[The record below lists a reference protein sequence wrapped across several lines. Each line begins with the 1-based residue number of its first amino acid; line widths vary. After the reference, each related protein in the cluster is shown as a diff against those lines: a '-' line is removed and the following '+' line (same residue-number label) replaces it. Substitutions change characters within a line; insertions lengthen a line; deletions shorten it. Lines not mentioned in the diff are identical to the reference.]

1 VFPEEAVADMR
12 RYPAEFLGTFILV
25 FCGTGAI
32 IVSRETGQPSHA
44 GIAAT
49 FGLTVM
55 VLVYS
60 LSRFSG
66 AHLNPAVSIALA
78 ISGRF
83 PANKLLPYI
92 GSQIAGA
99 LTASVVM
106 RLLFPASDDLG
117 ATIPAGGSL
126 QSFVLEFFLAFILM
140 LVILSTADESKYSS
154 IIAPLAIGATV
165 GLEAMFA
172 GPISGASM
180 NPARSIGP
188 ALISGNISTLWV
200 YIAAPILGAAA
211 ATFLITKK
219 NNSTT

>member
-1 VFPEEAVADMR
+1 MFPEEAVADMK

-32 IVSRETGQPSHA
+32 IINGETGQPSHA

-60 LSRFSG
+60 LSKFSG
-66 AHLNPAVSIALA
+66 AHINPAVSIALA
-78 ISGRF
+78 ISGKLKV
-83 PANKLLPYI
+83 NKLLPYI

-99 LTASVVM
+99 LTASIVM
-106 RLLFPASDDLG
+106 RLLFPANTNLG
-117 ATIPAGGSL
+117 ATIPAGHWW
-126 QSFVLEFFLAFILM
+126 QSFVLEFILTFILM
-140 LVILSTADESKYSS
+140 LVILSTADGSKYSS

-172 GPISGASM
+172 GPVSGASM

-211 ATFLITKK
+211 ATFLMTK
-219 NNSTT
+219 NHNLTT